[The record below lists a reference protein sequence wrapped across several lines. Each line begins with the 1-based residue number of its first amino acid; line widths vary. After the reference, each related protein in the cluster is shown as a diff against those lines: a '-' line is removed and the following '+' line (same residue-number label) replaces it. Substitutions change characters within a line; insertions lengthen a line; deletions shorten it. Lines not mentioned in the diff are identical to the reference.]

1 MRHVSWRRSFLRIVL
16 ITPRALYGSA
26 VVPEDV
32 SWIGFKGTLK
42 SPPSMRVPSW
52 KVVRASATALKNVT

>member
-16 ITPRALYGSA
+16 IIPRALYGSA

-42 SPPSMRVPSW
+42 SPPNTRVPSLN
-52 KVVRASATALKNVT
+52 VVRALATDLKNVT